1 MTSQKML
8 LIFII
13 LLLQIS
19 DTTGSEC
26 SDAAESNNIPYI
38 RMCED
43 GSVTSDK
50 VILDTYRAGSTGET
64 TCSCTVNARLIFTI
78 YAQRYGNGLN
88 PNTSRCGSEVVV
100 NDTSSGRER
109 SFTCNTSPEQ
119 ILYSRPMT
127 ITWSGGPCGDS
138 KYCLN
143 IKAVRCSCDE
153 EGTIHLSVPAFAT
166 IIVFMCLIML
176 YATVVT
182 ILYDRR
188 CLSSKNQHQNDNTN
202 GTSSNI
208 PGDEGYVN
216 MPLPPSSDVL
226 HVSDTTGSEC
236 SDVAES
242 YNIPYIRMCED
253 GSVTS
258 DKVILD
264 THSAGATGE
273 TTCSCTVNATL
284 IFVIY
289 IQHYG
294 NELNPST
301 TGCGS
306 EVVVNDTVTSGEKI
320 RSFTCNTIAV
330 QIIYSRPMT
339 ITWSGGPSGDSK
351 YCLNIT
357 GYLILPNTTFT
368 ITCSKPETTT
378 TPPSTRTS
386 TTTVAKTTSQ
396 TTNHTEKPSTTDE
409 QTTPVITNVSN
420 TDQGT
425 ASAGPTS
432 SHPTSSLPSDTS
444 TQSTVDSLPL
454 IIVIPTAAGGFLL
467 IVIILIIAIVC
478 SRKHG
483 KSSKGRESYIDDTI
497 DPYGT
502 SNPITSAT
510 GANSVEERDGMKKN
524 ILYDTSHHIPSNGNY
539 STVQLPQSNST
550 EVEYAQVK
558 KTHPKQSEEG
568 EQNEIE
574 LSNLSGD
581 GNDLYAVVNK
591 PKKNKPDEN
600 ATRTSN
606 TTDEGLIYVK
616 VDTTGLDDSVRRP
629 SKPDDSKDTD
639 NTDTYHVAYAQVVV
653 T

>member
-143 IKAVRCSCDE
+143 IKGYLILPNTTLTITCSKPATPTTPDSPTTTTTTTITTTTTTQGDVTSHEPATDVETDTKSVTQTTSTIKTSAVRCSCDE

-357 GYLILPNTTFT
+357 GLLTLPNTTFT
-368 ITCSKPETTT
+368 ITCNKPATPTTLQPTTSTTLTTT
-378 TPPSTRTS
+378 TTTQGDVTS
-386 TTTVAKTTSQ
+386 HEPATGVETDTKSVTQ
-396 TTNHTEKPSTTDE
+396 T
-409 QTTPVITNVSN
+409 
-420 TDQGT
+420 
-425 ASAGPTS
+425 
-432 SHPTSSLPSDTS
+432 
-444 TQSTVDSLPL
+444 
-454 IIVIPTAAGGFLL
+454 
-467 IVIILIIAIVC
+467 
-478 SRKHG
+478 
-483 KSSKGRESYIDDTI
+483 
-497 DPYGT
+497 
-502 SNPITSAT
+502 TSAT
-510 GANSVEERDGMKKN
+510 KTSAVRCNCEEDGTVHLSVPAFATIIVFMCLIMLYATVVT
-524 ILYDTSHHIPSNGNY
+524 ILYDRRYLSLKNQLQNDNAIGTTHSTPRDESYENMPLPPSSD
-539 STVQLPQSNST
+539 ST
-550 EVEYAQVK
+550 Y
-558 KTHPKQSEEG
+558 EG
-568 EQNEIE
+568 LE
-574 LSNLSGD
+574 LSHVDLSPNTYEVL
-581 GNDLYAVVNK
+581 GNSG
-591 PKKNKPDEN
+591 
-600 ATRTSN
+600 T
-606 TTDEGLIYVK
+606 
-616 VDTTGLDDSVRRP
+616 
-629 SKPDDSKDTD
+629 
-639 NTDTYHVAYAQVVV
+639 
-653 T
+653 